1 MKILKCENLGFN
13 PYNFEDGQ
21 GYEVYKIKYI
31 NEKKETVTNEIM
43 KDEDYQFTNQTKNKE
58 MIYSKN
64 KEDKELID
72 HIMNIKITAS
82 ERAKNLGLKNL
93 NQMAEMTEQSTQ
105 TLNNWFNNKNKLFE
119 IVLAGCI
126 KKNNARGS

>member
-119 IVLAGCI
+119 IVLTGCI